1 MLPRAALTLYG
12 TVRIKNRGAR
22 ENGVLA
28 TGRDLARDRAPA
40 RAVADGELGKGRA
53 PPPPAGKSG
62 GSLAETTAEV
72 TVKRSQPSIQVRLKL
87 ECKMPTLPGK
97 RLPNAPNRNAARA
110 PRVHAHNVLVLLPLE
125 LRLDAFEAQARA

>member
-1 MLPRAALTLYG
+1 MLPRAALTLYEA
-12 TVRIKNRGAR
+12 VRMKNIGAR

-40 RAVADGELGKGRA
+40 RAVADGKLGKGRA

-62 GSLAETTAEV
+62 GGSAEATAEV
-72 TVKRSQPSIQVRLKL
+72 TVKRGQPSIRVHLKL
-87 ECKMPTLPGK
+87 ECKTPTFPGK
-97 RLPNAPNRNAARA
+97 RLPNSPNRNAARA

-125 LRLDAFEAQARA
+125 LRLDALEAQARA